1 VNQTAWHSAQRT
13 AWHLGVVVELAEEK
27 AVLHLPNIF
36 LVHFGKECPARSAG
50 ARCQEALTEWKTG
63 KHVKVS
69 VKGLRTSTLSMFI
82 TRFFVANICKAS
94 KNCISINFYLL

>member
-1 VNQTAWHSAQRT
+1 MNQTAWHSAQRTAHSAQRT

-36 LVHFGKECPARSAG
+36 LVHFGKECPARSG

-63 KHVKVS
+63 NHVKVS
-69 VKGLRTSTLSMFI
+69 VKGVRTSTLSMFI
-82 TRFFVANICKAS
+82 D
-94 KNCISINFYLL
+94 